1 VFLLE
6 IDEQTMIARMNDPQ
20 RGNDFGRVG
29 ETLRDAVDA
38 ARTFVAAW
46 RQVGAV
52 IIDATGDVR
61 TVGEE
66 LLLAAAMVAL
76 RRR

>member
-6 IDEQTMIARMNDPQ
+6 IDEQTMIARMGSPR

-29 ETLRDAVDA
+29 DTLRDSVDA
-38 ARTFVAAW
+38 AAPFVAAW
-46 RQVGAV
+46 RRVGAV
-52 IIDATGDVR
+52 TVDATGDVR
-61 TVGEE
+61 AVGEE
-66 LLLAAAMVAL
+66 LPLAAAMVAL